1 MDKFVIRGVAK
12 ITKSE
17 PVQVETVQS
26 LDAESTTAQNSISST
41 SSSNDEAAV
50 TVPKQTS
57 MTLLHQRTIC

>member
-1 MDKFVIRGVAK
+1 MDKFVIIGVAK

-41 SSSNDEAAV
+41 SSRND
-50 TVPKQTS
+50 
-57 MTLLHQRTIC
+57 